1 MTSSVRRP
9 SEDGPTA
16 VQAMASLPGQAG
28 GTHSVL
34 DRTFRLLCVFTLDQP
49 ELTLGELTAL
59 TGIPRTTVYRL
70 AGELVSRR
78 VLDHSN
84 GRYRLG
90 PQLFELGERVPRL
103 RSVRNRIR
111 PFLRELRERTDCTVV
126 LGVLD
131 RDEVLYLLEAA
142 ISRSPSTAL
151 RDGQRIPVHC
161 TAIGKVLLAYS
172 GRPTI
177 DRIAA
182 TGLPRYTRA
191 TIVGAGLLRSELGRI
206 RSQGYGTEYEEFRYG
221 YASVAAPV
229 TDAEGNVTAAIAL
242 ENELARGDPGRF
254 APLLRAVATRVSIR
268 ALTPGES

>member
-16 VQAMASLPGQAG
+16 VQAMAPMPGQAG
-28 GTHSVL
+28 GTPSVL
-34 DRTFRLLCVFTLDQP
+34 DRTFPLLCVFPLEQP
-49 ELTLGELTAL
+49 GLTPRELSAL
-59 TGIPRTTVYRL
+59 TGVPPTTL
-70 AGELVSRR
+70 LPPAGGPVSRR

-111 PFLRELRERTDCTVV
+111 PFLRELRERTDCTIV

-151 RDGQRIPVHC
+151 RDGQRIP
-161 TAIGKVLLAYS
+161 
-172 GRPTI
+172 
-177 DRIAA
+177 
-182 TGLPRYTRA
+182 
-191 TIVGAGLLRSELGRI
+191 
-206 RSQGYGTEYEEFRYG
+206 
-221 YASVAAPV
+221 
-229 TDAEGNVTAAIAL
+229 
-242 ENELARGDPGRF
+242 
-254 APLLRAVATRVSIR
+254 
-268 ALTPGES
+268 